1 MTGKEA
7 MSESTH
13 IGVRGFDGRVF
24 AQLPILRTVTL
35 RGISGFCI
43 HRYITSDGEYDEYRV
58 SHIET
63 GAYLSRA
70 ATDGEAFVVARRFS
84 KEEIEHKIIRTR
96 RELDRLQEKQNQEQG
111 A

>member
-1 MTGKEA
+1 
-7 MSESTH
+7 MSIDPTEVPTH
-13 IGVRGFDGRVF
+13 IGLRGFDGRVWD
-24 AQLPILRTVTL
+24 LVPILRTVTL

-43 HRYITSDGEYDEYRV
+43 HKYVTDEGTDEYRV

-63 GAYLSRA
+63 GAFLTRA
-70 ATDGEAFVVARRFS
+70 DTDGEAFVKARHFS

-96 RELDRLQEKQNQEQG
+96 RELERLQEKQEQG